1 MASDVLKGSVYNSL
15 SGLSYEQRNQVIFAL
30 SGGDYEAI
38 RVATLAMKGIKRQS
52 AQTEGSL
59 KNEKAR
65 AAEDLIHASMRKR
78 QREYNNHPLVRI
90 PYLISSFSRMH
101 ALPAIIGG
109 AVITGKARRNG
120 VAMKYSKQAQADPFW
135 VVEGS

>member
-1 MASDVLKGSVYNSL
+1 MASDVLKGSVYNL
-15 SGLSYEQRNQVIFAL
+15 LWRLSYEQRNQVIFAL

-78 QREYNNHPLVRI
+78 QHEYN
-90 PYLISSFSRMH
+90 
-101 ALPAIIGG
+101 
-109 AVITGKARRNG
+109 
-120 VAMKYSKQAQADPFW
+120 
-135 VVEGS
+135 